1 MARWKKKLEINHD
14 YINEGKKPEPVPPR
28 QTISTGSH
36 VYIKESEM
44 PWCSQDWLG
53 VVHRI
58 DGGGRYKVIP
68 INPEKYTWNLTLSER
83 HMSEGLLIGRNDQV
97 IPEAE
102 YRKKSRDVYR
112 K

>member
-1 MARWKKKLEINHD
+1 MRCRTPLARWKKKLEINHD

-44 PWCSQDWLG
+44 PWCSEDWLG

-68 INPEKYTWNLTLSER
+68 INPEKYKT
-83 HMSEGLLIGRNDQV
+83 M
-97 IPEAE
+97 IPTKAMIKALKIE
-102 YRKKSRDVYR
+102 
-112 K
+112 